1 MKDFDRCV
9 LTGLI
14 LYTTC
19 LPIYAAEEWITLQ
32 PSVREVTISGFTRAR
47 STMQISTEVA
57 GKVERVYADVGDVIP
72 AEGKFACLDDTFVK
86 IDIESAQNDIAQHA
100 IDIDFFKKQVS
111 RHQKL
116 VATKSAPISLLDELK
131 KDLGNSQ
138 RALESDRLRTHRLQE
153 LLHRHC
159 VYVPAGWRVMERYVE
174 PGQWIDVGAHV
185 AKVGDFSQLLVP
197 LALSTQELIALKT
210 VESDLK
216 VYLSE
221 LDQEIPATIELIS
234 PAFDEQSHKT
244 RVDLQLDKGL
254 PVHRGGLRVE
264 LSLDLPDK
272 LDAFLIPKQA
282 LDERFEE
289 IWLQRKDGKELR
301 VTLLSYPGNGF
312 ARITSPEIKTGDQF
326 KVLHP

>member
-1 MKDFDRCV
+1 MKLFERNL

-14 LYTTC
+14 LCITS
-19 LPIYAAEEWITLQ
+19 LPIYAEEEWVTIQ
-32 PSVREVTISGFTRAR
+32 ASVRQVTISGFTRAR
-47 STMQISTEVA
+47 SSMQISNEVA
-57 GKVERVYADVGDVIP
+57 GKIEQVFADVGDAITD
-72 AEGKFACLDDTFVK
+72 EGNFACLDDTFVR
-86 IDIESAQNDIAQHA
+86 IDIESAQNDMAQHA

-116 VATKSAPISLLDELK
+116 VATNSAAISVLDELK
-131 KDLGNSQ
+131 RELGNSQ
-138 RALESDRLRTHRLQE
+138 RGLQRERLRKQRLQE
-153 LLHRHC
+153 LLQRHC
-159 VYVPAGWRVMERYVE
+159 LYAPAGWRVMERYVE
-174 PGQWIDVGAHV
+174 PGQWIDVGTQV
-185 AKVGDFSQLLVP
+185 ARVGDYSQLLVP
-197 LALSTQELIALKT
+197 LALSTQELIALKAI
-210 VESDLK
+210 EDDLK

-221 LDQEIPATIELIS
+221 LDQKIPATIELVS